1 MVFDKF
7 QGGPPHPKPSWW
19 WQLCESSPR
28 RSHGRSSV
36 NGGQWQRRVD
46 DRSLSWWTTV
56 DSSRYKVVSWF
67 SIVSWVHK
75 IIHVDFLLFHVPGF
89 AGGSNIAWLFIS
101 LQMMYWCHLP
111 PMSDSMWYGKLQ
123 LPAMS
128 GSMWYGKLQLSRL
141 WKGHDL
147 IAAGGRLDL
156 TNKWSSLISLNRCN
170 KVLAAHLVK
179 IYPYLVWILCQL
191 FSCFNCLIGF
201 YPSLLK
207 VKFFS
212 WTFFCI

>member
-1 MVFDKF
+1 MAVYQSANDVLM
-7 QGGPPHPKPSWW
+7 PSPSNVRFNVIWKA
-19 WQLCESSPR
+19 
-28 RSHGRSSV
+28 
-36 NGGQWQRRVD
+36 
-46 DRSLSWWTTV
+46 TTPCNV
-56 DSSRYKVVSWF
+56 RFNVIWKV
-67 SIVSWVHK
+67 
-75 IIHVDFLLFHVPGF
+75 
-89 AGGSNIAWLFIS
+89 
-101 LQMMYWCHLP
+101 
-111 PMSDSMWYGKLQ
+111 
-123 LPAMS
+123 
-128 GSMWYGKLQLSRL
+128 QLSRL